1 MIQADKL
8 RNFESSFLAN
18 FIGDFNHNKRRW
30 EENMKLLNKDFNSV
44 ERDNLWRAKSTL
56 NEFNF

>member
-8 RNFESSFLAN
+8 RSVESSFLAN

-30 EENMKLLNKDFNSV
+30 EENMKLLKKDFKSV
-44 ERDNLWRAKSTL
+44 ERDNLWRAKCTL
-56 NEFNF
+56 NK